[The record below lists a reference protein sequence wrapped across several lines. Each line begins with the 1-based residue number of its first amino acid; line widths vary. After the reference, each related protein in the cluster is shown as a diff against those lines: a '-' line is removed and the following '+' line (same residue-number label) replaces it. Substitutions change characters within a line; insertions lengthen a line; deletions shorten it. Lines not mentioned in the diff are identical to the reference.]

1 MKAASVKEIKSAL
14 EDQTKEELMALCLK
28 LSRFKKENKE
38 LLTYLLFEIQDENS
52 YILSIKTQLDELFS
66 EVDTKRMYIAKKN
79 LRKIIRVANRYIKY
93 SSNETTGIVVW
104 LHVCSQMK
112 ALGIPMQNST
122 AIQNIYLGLIK
133 KIKGLIVTLHDDLQY
148 DFNRELNKLM

>member
-52 YILSIKTQLDELFS
+52 YILSIKTQLDELFA

-93 SSNETTGIVVW
+93 SSNETTGIVGW
-104 LHVCSQMK
+104 LHVCSQKK
-112 ALGIPMQNST
+112 ALGIPMQNRT
-122 AIQNIYLGLIK
+122 AIHNIYLGLIK
-133 KIKGLIVTLHDDLQY
+133 KIKCLIVTLHEDLQY